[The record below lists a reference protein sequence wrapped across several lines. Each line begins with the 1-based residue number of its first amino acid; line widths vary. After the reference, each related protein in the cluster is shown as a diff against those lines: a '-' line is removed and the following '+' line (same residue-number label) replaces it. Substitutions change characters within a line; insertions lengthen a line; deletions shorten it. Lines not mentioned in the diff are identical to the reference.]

1 MKRPVKLAGWLI
13 FGMLISAILFVPI
26 ASFWGWHF
34 DVVPT
39 TSMEPAFN
47 PGGMVVTQP
56 VEMEDIKV
64 GDPILFRELQIEG
77 EALICHRV
85 IDIKEI
91 DNELF
96 FQTKGDA
103 NEYPDSD
110 LVSSQNFVGKTI
122 FYLPHVGNIAFQSH
136 FHETPIAF
144 LGKKVSIGQLIIAVI
159 ALIVVG
165 MELENILEWAFR
177 PHLKRRQ
184 EVLKKRRHRLKV
196 NRKRVRAYAG

>member
-1 MKRPVKLAGWLI
+1 
-13 FGMLISAILFVPI
+13 MLISAVLFVPI
-26 ASFWGWHF
+26 ASFFGWHF

-47 PGGMVVTQP
+47 RGGMVVTRP
-56 VEMEDIKV
+56 VGMGDIKV
-64 GDPILFRELQIEG
+64 GDAILFREPYIEG

-91 DNELF
+91 DKELF

-110 LVSSQNFVGKTI
+110 LVSSQNFVGKTVI
-122 FYLPHVGNIAFQSH
+122 HLPHVGNIAFRSH
-136 FHETPIAF
+136 LHETPIVF
-144 LGKKVSIGQLIIAVI
+144 MGKKISVALLLVVVIG
-159 ALIVVG
+159 LIVIG
-165 MELENILEWAFR
+165 AELRNILEWIFT

-184 EVLKKRRHRLKV
+184 EILKKRRGRLKV
-196 NRKRVRAYAG
+196 KRRRERALAR